1 MLHLYKPCM
10 CYIIYIYMYVTMD
23 DCVTRTIVSVKP
35 GVLYVL
41 MTTQQLPIIQFL
53 TGRTRVV
60 PMRNQAL

>member
-1 MLHLYKPCM
+1 
-10 CYIIYIYMYVTMD
+10 MYVTMD

-41 MTTQQLPIIQFL
+41 MTTQQLPIIQFP

-60 PMRNQAL
+60 PMRNQALWLG